1 MHRCFASLLLCSSV
15 SPQSACNL
23 SLLHPQAHPE
33 DLPSAFSSHPQPS
46 LGTGSVP
53 QSQGSPVWGV
63 LGASLPSAPCRSRT
77 HGSCPCSSREI
88 SSGLKTRNPAVEVA
102 NKDTKL
108 AWLGMQPR
116 AQRPW
121 LPGVKGWG
129 LRRHRTASEGAP
141 RPLRLLSPAAEAG
154 QRRKL

>member
-1 MHRCFASLLLCSSV
+1 MFKRCFLKRELDSLSVQTSESEV
-15 SPQSACNL
+15 SPEPGVRGQARGAILNIVAGDSDCRASASFRVC
-23 SLLHPQAHPE
+23 S
-33 DLPSAFSSHPQPS
+33 PSV
-46 LGTGSVP
+46 LIVE
-53 QSQGSPVWGV
+53 PVWGV

-129 LRRHRTASEGAP
+129 LRGHRTASEGGTQA
-141 RPLRLLSPAAEAG
+141 SPSA
-154 QRRKL
+154 QSSC